1 MAGQRS
7 KRRSRKR
14 RHSGS
19 APRAVPSGRREHRA
33 QRQAEPVAPPRPQ
46 ERPRKSRLDS
56 RGERPPNLF
65 GGVPVSEIAI
75 FAGIVAAVVGY
86 LEGGGPPLIV
96 GVILCALGVIEFTAR
111 EHFTGYRSHMTLL
124 AAIPTV
130 GVEFALVRVLPGSLL
145 PVGALVGDAIVF
157 ALAFWLLRKRYLRAK
172 QARLARPPRA

>member
-1 MAGQRS
+1 MRFPRGGVSTAPSAKPSPSRRRA
-7 KRRSRKR
+7 RRSGRARAGSTRAESVR
-14 RHSGS
+14 RICSAGS
-19 APRAVPSGRREHRA
+19 
-33 QRQAEPVAPPRPQ
+33 
-46 ERPRKSRLDS
+46 
-56 RGERPPNLF
+56 
-65 GGVPVSEIAI
+65 
-75 FAGIVAAVVGY
+75 
-86 LEGGGPPLIV
+86 PPLIV